1 MASIAPT
8 GSPTFDTDASIRAK
22 TRVSLIALCVLVFGL
37 GGAAAF
43 VPIGGAVVGTG
54 QVGVE
59 SRIKRIA
66 HPVGG
71 IIEAISVK
79 MGDHVRKGDILMRL
93 DDTVSGVDAE
103 LTTLSVDQM
112 MAQRARLEAERLG
125 SPTIDFPKALLDRDD
140 AGARKAMQDERRL
153 FRIRRD
159 EAGGMR
165 AQLLARIGQYNQQIA
180 GYAAQ
185 IGALQQQAVLIGP
198 ERKGVKQLYE
208 RGLVTIGRMNQLER
222 TEVDLQGNI
231 ASLRAQIAQTEAK
244 ITEAREQI
252 IQTQQTRRSEA
263 GTQLTTVNA
272 TLNQQQV
279 RSVSAGDLQGRSVIR
294 APYGGVVDKLAFATI
309 GDVVKPAET
318 IMEIVPDNDTLL
330 VEAAVSPA
338 DVDQLRPGQ
347 TARIR
352 FTAFNSTATPEIH
365 GRVTVVAP
373 ERTTEAQ
380 SQRSFY
386 AVRVAIDQNELT
398 REHMTLVP
406 GMPADVFIETGHRSM
421 LSYVTK
427 PLRDQL
433 ARAFR
438 DN

>member
-1 MASIAPT
+1 MASIAPA
-8 GSPTFDTDASIRAK
+8 GSPAFDADAGIRAK
-22 TRVSLIALCVLVFGL
+22 TRVSLIALGVLVFGL

-125 SPTIDFPKALLDRDD
+125 APTIDFPRALLDRDD

-153 FRIRRD
+153 FGIRRN

-294 APYGGVVDKLAFATI
+294 APYAGVVDKLAFATI

-347 TARIR
+347 IARIR

-373 ERTTEAQ
+373 ERTTEPQ

-386 AVRVAIDQNELT
+386 AVRVAIDQAELA
-398 REHMTLVP
+398 REHMKLVP

>member
-1 MASIAPT
+1 MASIAPA
-8 GSPTFDTDASIRAK
+8 GSPAFDADAGIRAK
-22 TRVSLIALCVLVFGL
+22 TRVSLIALGVLVFGL

-125 SPTIDFPKALLDRDD
+125 APTIDFPRALLDRDD

-153 FRIRRD
+153 FGIRRD

-294 APYGGVVDKLAFATI
+294 APYAGVVDKLAFATI

-347 TARIR
+347 IARIR

-373 ERTTEAQ
+373 ERTTEPQ

-386 AVRVAIDQNELT
+386 AVRVAIDQAELA
-398 REHMTLVP
+398 REHMKLVP